1 MKLEKLNIFTILFIV
16 VAINLCV
23 LYGEINTPKAMVT
36 GQILDAKTKN
46 PLPFAN
52 IMIKNTTM
60 GAAADENGY
69 YKIRG
74 IMPGK
79 IHLVAAMMGYK
90 KARKILSLQPRQRAI
105 INFMLDPA
113 VLEMGA
119 IVVTGTSTPHIV
131 EDVPVRTEVIP
142 RRIIERKQA
151 NNLAEALSFQTGVR
165 VENNCQ
171 NCNFTQ
177 VRILGMSGKYSQ
189 ILIDGDPVISS
200 LAGVYGLEHFP
211 EEMVDQIEIV
221 KGGGSALYGG
231 GAVAGVINMI
241 TRRPMTNQVRIKY
254 LQHNTGD
261 SPDIH
266 IGAVAEKAGR
276 SGRSGAYIFG
286 SFRKRTPY
294 DYNKD
299 GFSELGELI
308 NESIGF
314 KWYYKPFTNS
324 ELITSFHHIHE
335 ERRGGNK
342 FDLPVHEADIAEWIE
357 HWRSGGTVR
366 WSHRIG
372 PLFDYR
378 VYYSF
383 SFENRKSYY
392 GGLDGD
398 TPEERLAALSFYG
411 KADNPLYITGLQANY
426 KISNHLLTFG
436 GQYSHNKMI
445 DKTAAQTA
453 YHIDAVYTN
462 IGFFLQDDMHFG
474 KNDRFEIVY
483 GLRLDKHSQLS
494 EYVISPRV
502 NGKFNLTENLKFRA
516 AFTTGFKP
524 PQIYDEDLH
533 LCGIQGDQRIIR
545 NSPELKAENSRSII
559 SGFDYS
565 KSFTNYSVMISV
577 SGFYT
582 RLNNSFSQ
590 RFVTK
595 QGSTELW
602 ERINS
607 DGAEIKGIE
616 IDFGMSAFSA
626 LEVRGGLTYK
636 KSMYDSPN
644 IDFNTRNFMR
654 TPDLSGNL
662 RLNLSLSANSDLF
675 IAGNYTGKAYL
686 PHEKVVAGQE
696 DPELILEKSSDFLQ
710 IDAGLSFNL
719 KQNNSLTTKVNFG
732 IKNITDAYQKD
743 LDKGP
748 DRDPA
753 YFYGPIRPRTFYAGT
768 EIIF

>member
-1 MKLEKLNIFTILFIV
+1 MKSGKFYIFILFIV
-16 VAINLCV
+16 TFNIYAAD
-23 LYGEINTPKAMVT
+23 KADHTITASIT
-36 GQILDAKTKN
+36 GRVLDAKTKQ

-69 YKIRG
+69 YTIRG
-74 IMPGK
+74 IRPGR
-79 IHLVAAMMGYK
+79 IRIIAAMMGYK
-90 KARKILSLQPRQRAI
+90 NRKKTIRINPGQNTQ

-119 IVVTGTSTPHIV
+119 VVVTGTSTPHII

-254 LQHNTGD
+254 LQHNTGGK
-261 SPDIH
+261 PDIH
-266 IGAVAEKAGR
+266 IGAVAGKAGR

-286 SFRKRTPY
+286 SFRKRVPY

-314 KWYYKPFTNS
+314 KWYYKPFTDS

-342 FDLPVHEADIAEWIE
+342 FDLPVHQADIAEWIE

-366 WSHRIG
+366 WSHRIS

-378 VYYSF
+378 IYYSF

-411 KADNPLYITGLQANY
+411 KSDNPLYLTGFQANY
-426 KISNHLLTFG
+426 KISSHLLTFG
-436 GQYSHNKMI
+436 AQYSHNKMS

-462 IGFFLQDDMHFG
+462 TGFFLQDDMQFG
-474 KNDRFEIVY
+474 KNERFEIVY
-483 GLRLDKHSQLS
+483 GLRFDKHSQLS

-545 NSPELKAENSRSII
+545 NSLELKAENSRSVIC
-559 SGFDYS
+559 GFDYS
-565 KSFTNYSVMISV
+565 RNFNNYSVMLTA

-582 RLNNSFSQ
+582 RLDNSFSQ

-595 QGSTELW
+595 KGSTELW

-616 IDFGMSAFSA
+616 IDFGMSDFSA

-636 KSMYDSPN
+636 KSLYDSPN

-662 RLNLSLSANSDLF
+662 RLNLSLSSNSDIF
-675 IAGNYTGKAYL
+675 IAGNYIGQAYV
-686 PHEKVVAGQE
+686 PHEKVAEGQE
-696 DPELILEKSSDFLQ
+696 DPELILEKSKDFLQ

-753 YFYGPIRPRTFYAGT
+753 YFYGPIRPRTFYAGV